1 MAVEEVITREA
12 PDIEAYK
19 IGLMEQAKA
28 LTSAPP
34 TGGLP
39 GITSQ
44 GMTQA
49 GQDALAGAQQGLGA
63 YQPYLQAGSTTMG
76 AALPTFEAGQ
86 AALGQAQSTYGM
98 GMGAPSQAQMDAYM
112 NLYKQ
117 AIQSDNKRSVDIN
130 SAQARLT

>member
-49 GQDALAGAQQGLGA
+49 GQDALTAAQTGLGA

-76 AALPTFEAGQ
+76 AALPTFQ
-86 AALGQAQSTYGM
+86 
-98 GMGAPSQAQMDAYM
+98 P
-112 NLYKQ
+112 
-117 AIQSDNKRSVDIN
+117 
-130 SAQARLT
+130 